1 MSDGEVEEKLMHLTN
16 LQVVNKIP
24 FSKAVL
30 YSEHAFEMDGLQPLV
45 YYTVLAMLC
54 LANNCLPALP

>member
-1 MSDGEVEEKLMHLTN
+1 MSDGEVEEKLMHLTI

-30 YSEHAFEMDGLQPLV
+30 YSEHAFEMDGL
-45 YYTVLAMLC
+45 
-54 LANNCLPALP
+54 